1 MAKSTKWVAV
11 LIVLAGMIG
20 TFTNSQISAAG
31 ILSVY
36 FFDAGGN
43 SGYDAVLM
51 QTPDGTNVV
60 IGSGTNLESNEFTRF
75 LGEKGVGR
83 IHYLIAPN
91 ASSSYV
97 GLHDTLIWQFGSLV
111 EKVLDVGQPS
121 SSLEYVDFIETA
133 CAHDV
138 EINAPRDG
146 DVINWGTVSA
156 RFLSPNEDQLRFISS
171 ENICNGEYFDNPTE
185 FETLSLVFRVEYGD
199 TSILFTGNI
208 GDEELE
214 ELLDRHSGDLVSTIV
229 KLPRHG
235 DHIGFSQ
242 LAFIEETSPTYSIA
256 MASSLDHF
264 GRPCDSVLD
273 ELSIFNVS
281 TYVTGIHGTVSLL
294 SDGTTE
300 IIETERDITNNP
312 LELQSRNS
320 SAESC

>member
-1 MAKSTKWVAV
+1 MKWIAV
-11 LIVLAGMIG
+11 VLFLALSFS

-31 ILSVY
+31 VLSVY

-75 LGEKGVGR
+75 LAEKGVGR

-91 ASSSYV
+91 ASASYV
-97 GLHDTLIWQFGSLV
+97 GMHDTLIWQFGSHV
-111 EKVLDVGQPS
+111 EKILDVGQPNS
-121 SSLEYVDFIETA
+121 NTQYVDFIETA
-133 CAHDV
+133 CAH
-138 EINAPRDG
+138 EIDINTPRDG
-146 DVINWGTVSA
+146 DVFNWGSVTA
-156 RFLSPNEDQLRFISS
+156 TFLSPSEDQLRFVSS
-171 ENICNGEYFDNPTE
+171 GKICSEDYFAGADE
-185 FETLSLVFRVEYGD
+185 FEALSLVFKVEFGS
-199 TSILFTGNI
+199 TSLLFTGNI
-208 GDEELE
+208 GDGELE
-214 ELLDRHSGDLVSTIV
+214 DLLDRHSGELVSTLV

-235 DHIGFSQ
+235 DEVGFSQ
-242 LAFIEETSPTYSIA
+242 LAFIEETSPQIAVA

-264 GRPCDSVLD
+264 GRPCDSLLN
-273 ELSIFNVS
+273 ELSIFGIS
-281 TYVTGIHGTVSLL
+281 TYVTGIHGTVSFL